1 MEINT
6 EPMLRKI
13 LSREHNPHIDILINS
28 YVVPKLV
35 EFFSR
40 ASK

>member
-6 EPMLRKI
+6 EPMLLPVKF
-13 LSREHNPHIDILINS
+13 SVENTHIDILINS